1 MKKETSD
8 THFIDP
14 ALPLAMLA
22 RDGGLGALELLLHA
36 VLLALGVL
44 QPRLQPVDLAL
55 GLLHL
60 LLELFH
66 LGRPLG
72 DERLEGRNDININIR
87 FF

>member
-1 MKKETSD
+1 
-8 THFIDP
+8 
-14 ALPLAMLA
+14 MLA
-22 RDGGLGALELLLHA
+22 RDGGLGTLELLLDA

-66 LGRPLG
+66 LGRALG
-72 DERLEGRNDININIR
+72 VKRLKGRKDITTSKIL
-87 FF
+87 FFFFSLFFIFF